1 MKNQIKESIEM
12 YNELIEKYK
21 PLSREDVIIK
31 LKEMTAEKCGSIKL
45 LSFIVL
51 NDNFDP
57 HNFSQEI
64 EDSEE
69 FIDTWSLAM
78 EEIKKQ
84 EFNFVWN
91 NTIGKLP
98 RNSEKWLDNHH
109 KICYV
114 KYKTIP
120 VQCIVREDGTR
131 DYNSNENIDKVLKIQ
146 EQYKI
151 IINFN

>member
-1 MKNQIKESIEM
+1 MKDKIKECIEK

-21 PLSREDVIIK
+21 PLSKEEIIVR
-31 LKEMTAEKCGSIKL
+31 LKEMTAEKVGPIKL

-57 HNFSQEI
+57 YNFSQEI

-78 EEIKKQ
+78 EEMKKP
-84 EFNFVWN
+84 EFDFIWN

-114 KYKTIP
+114 KYKTIT
-120 VQCIVREDGTR
+120 VQCIVHEDGTR

>member
-1 MKNQIKESIEM
+1 MKDKIKESIEM

-21 PLSREDVIIK
+21 PLSREDIVDR
-31 LKEMTAEKCGSIKL
+31 LKEMTAEKVGPIKL

-78 EEIKKQ
+78 EEIKKP

-109 KICYV
+109 KICYA
-114 KYKTIP
+114 KSKTLP
-120 VQCIVREDGTR
+120 LQCVVHEDGTR
-131 DYNSNENIDKVLKIQ
+131 DYNSDENVDKVLKVQ
-146 EQYKI
+146 KQYKVI
-151 IINFN
+151 IDYG